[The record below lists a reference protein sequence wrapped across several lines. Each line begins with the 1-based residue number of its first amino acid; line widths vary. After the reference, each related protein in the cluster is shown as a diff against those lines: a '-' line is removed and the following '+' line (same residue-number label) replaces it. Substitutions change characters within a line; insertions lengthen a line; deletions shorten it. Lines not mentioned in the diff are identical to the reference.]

1 MTTTLYISTGACSFA
16 SHVVVHELDLPIQVE
31 RVALRTADSPIH
43 QINPLGRV
51 PVLQLDDGRI
61 ITENSAI
68 LPFLAD
74 LKPATTLFAPVGSV
88 ERAQIQSWI
97 GYLASEVHVG
107 GFRPLNRPERY
118 SADESAHP
126 GIRAQAVEQLYAAF
140 AHIDRHL
147 QNTPFLVAE
156 RYTIADAY
164 LGVFAG
170 WAGRVGGRLDEL
182 QALAKFREAFKERPA
197 VKQALV
203 AEGF

>member
-1 MTTTLYISTGACSFA
+1 MSTTLYISPGACSFA
-16 SHVVVHELDLPIQVE
+16 AHVVVHELDLPIQVE
-31 RVALRTADSPIH
+31 RLPLRTADSPIH

-97 GYLASEVHVG
+97 GYLATEVHAAS
-107 GFRPLNRPERY
+107 FRPLNRPERY

-126 GIRAQAVEQLYAAF
+126 GIRARALEQLYTAL
-140 AHIDRHL
+140 AHVDRHL
-147 QNTPFLVAE
+147 QGQPYLVAE

-164 LGVFAG
+164 LGVFVG
-170 WAGRVGGRLDEL
+170 WAGRVAGKLDEL
-182 QALAKFREAFKERPA
+182 QALARFREAFKEREA
-197 VKQALV
+197 VKRALV

>member
-1 MTTTLYISTGACSFA
+1 MTTTLYISPGACSFA
-16 SHVVVHELDLPIQVE
+16 AHVVVHELDLPIQVE
-31 RVALRTADSPIH
+31 RVPLRTADSPIH
-43 QINPLGRV
+43 QVNPLGRV
-51 PVLQLDDGRI
+51 PVLQLDDGRT

-118 SADESAHP
+118 SADEGGHA
-126 GIRAQAVEQLYAAF
+126 GIRAQALEQLYAAF

-147 QNTPFLVAE
+147 QGQEFLVAG

-164 LGVFAG
+164 L
-170 WAGRVGGRLDEL
+170 
-182 QALAKFREAFKERPA
+182 
-197 VKQALV
+197 
-203 AEGF
+203 